1 MAMSKDTSK
10 AIFIIVTALAV
21 LLLLLLYANH
31 VRPHGY

>member
-10 AIFIIVTALAV
+10 AIFIITVALAV
-21 LLLLLLYANH
+21 LFLLLFYANH